1 MIALVFSHYLSV
13 SPFATREAILKDLD
27 QQLTSGIDAS
37 NDTFMIMAASVYLHE
52 EVHFRG
58 IF

>member
-1 MIALVFSHYLSV
+1 MLFSYYISI
-13 SPFATREAILKDLD
+13 PPIATREAILKDLD

-37 NDTFMIMAASVYLHE
+37 DDTFMIMAASVYLHE

-58 IF
+58 IS